1 MRSTLSW
8 LILILLLVLH
18 LVKSFGS
25 DTRVHSMGN
34 ANGLM
39 RDYYNIFIFPA
50 SIVEYPD
57 YFVVGFGGNQF
68 AFQDQVPIIDKPYAG
83 LTFGILSRHV
93 LGVFVDG
100 NNEQLPFSP
109 SLLRYH
115 YNLFY
120 GVHFNAFSLGIRAQ
134 HGSGIEK
141 LTGYTGAAESNN
153 FEKSIS
159 ASSLTAG
166 ISLPIVNIGVLDA
179 ALTYQMT
186 QFKNEAGGLKI
197 SEPED
202 YNLISLESRFIYSW
216 GESYALI
223 PYVSYKRNSSGQK
236 VYQTEP
242 NYYTEIRLENT
253 VLLGLGFN
261 YKPYRNLL
269 IIGGL
274 NFLQTQL
281 KNEVSQP
288 EAITRINRN
297 NELYFPFIQLGFEAQ
312 LRNWFLMRMGMQKL
326 IGNQKAEYVYMNDVL
341 KTEISRAAFGI
352 SIGIGFKFKDFTLDT
367 MLDQDFLR
375 RGPFILSGEDGR
387 MFPRVTATYA
397 F

>member
-1 MRSTLSW
+1 MKSTFYW
-8 LILILLLVLH
+8 LILILLLVVQ
-18 LVKSFGS
+18 LVNSFGS

-39 RDYYNIFIFPA
+39 RDYYNIFIYPA

-57 YFVVGFGGNQF
+57 YVVVGFGGNQF
-68 AFQDQVPIIDKPYAG
+68 AFQDQVPTVDKPYAG
-83 LTFGILSRHV
+83 LSFGVLSRHV

-100 NNEQLPFSP
+100 NSDQLSFAP

-120 GVHFNAFSLGIRAQ
+120 GVHFNAFSLGFRAQ

-141 LTGYTGAAESNN
+141 LSGYTGAAESNN

-159 ASSLTAG
+159 VSSLTAG
-166 ISLPIVNIGVLDA
+166 ISLPLVNIGILDA
-179 ALTYQMT
+179 ALTYQIT
-186 QFKNEAGGLKI
+186 GFKNEAGGIKI
-197 SEPED
+197 SEPAD

-223 PYVSYKRNSSGQK
+223 PYVSYERNSSGQK

-242 NYYTEIRLENT
+242 NYYTETRLGNT
-253 VLLGLGFN
+253 LLLGLGFN
-261 YKPYRNLL
+261 YKPYRSLL

-274 NFLQTQL
+274 NYLQSQL
-281 KNEVSQP
+281 KNEVNQP
-288 EAITRINRN
+288 GAVTRTNRN

-312 LRNWFLMRMGMQKL
+312 LRSWFLMRMGMQKL
-326 IGNQKAEYVYMNDVL
+326 IGNQKAEYIYMNDVL
-341 KTEISRAAFGI
+341 KSEVSRAAFGV

-367 MLDQDFLR
+367 MLDQDYLR
-375 RGPFILSGEDGR
+375 RGPYILSGEKGR